1 MREDLPEACGRSF
14 CFWPGAMTPK
24 IQVKR
29 TREERLAA
37 WARLGR
43 DPVHDALQK
52 TNHRSQGQVARRA
65 REARDMTRPYPTFKD
80 AAAARAHPA
89 VDSPQEVDREALVWR
104 LKEKLGRT

>member
-1 MREDLPEACGRSF
+1 
-14 CFWPGAMTPK
+14 MTPK
-24 IQVKR
+24 IKVKR

-43 DPVHDALQK
+43 EPVHDVLQK
-52 TNHRSQGQVARRA
+52 TNHRSQGQVERWA
-65 REARDMTRPYPTFKD
+65 REARERTRPYPTFKD

-89 VDSPQEVDREALVWR
+89 VDQPRDVHREALVWR